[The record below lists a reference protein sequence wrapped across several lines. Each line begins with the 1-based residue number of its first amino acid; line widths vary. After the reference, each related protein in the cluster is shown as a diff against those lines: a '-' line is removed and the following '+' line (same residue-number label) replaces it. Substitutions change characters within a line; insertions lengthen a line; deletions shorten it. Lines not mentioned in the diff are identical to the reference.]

1 MGTSTRYSSGDEP
14 ARQMT
19 TPDPGSGPG
28 QATDEAIIIAL
39 ARAEASLRVVLAA
52 IAELKA
58 EMNQHTQPTDVTPS
72 SDTSW
77 AGTP

>member
-1 MGTSTRYSSGDEP
+1 
-14 ARQMT
+14 MT

-39 ARAEASLRVVLAA
+39 DRVNVSLRVVLAA

-58 EMNQHTQPTDVTPS
+58 EMNQRPQPINAPQPPDPEWV
-72 SDTSW
+72 
-77 AGTP
+77 GTP